1 MFPLKDTIRSRSFP
15 AVNLGIIAINLLV
28 FFYTLT
34 LGPRG
39 DEFILQHGL
48 TPVRFFWE
56 IHHSQWAAVIP
67 IFTSMFLH
75 GGWFHV
81 LGNMWFLY
89 IFGDNVEDRV
99 GHVGYVFFYLF
110 CGAGAGLAQT
120 LLFPHSNIPM
130 VGASGAIAGIL
141 GAYFLLYPQAR
152 ILTLVPIFIFIQLME
167 VPAWV
172 FLPFWFILQFV
183 QGAMAPQAAGGV
195 AWWAHIGGFLVGMA
209 GIWIFKKPEP
219 RRPDYLY

>member
-1 MFPLKDTIRSRSFP
+1 MLPLKDTVRSRSFP
-15 AVNLGIIAINLLV
+15 VVNLAIIAINLLV
-28 FFYTLT
+28 FFYELT

-48 TPVRFFWE
+48 TPVRFFWGL
-56 IHHSQWAAVIP
+56 HHDRVDAIVP
-67 IFTSMFLH
+67 VFTSMFLH

-99 GHVGYVFFYLF
+99 GHVGYVFFYLL
-110 CGAGAGLAQT
+110 CGIGAALAQT
-120 LLFPHSNIPM
+120 LLFPRSSMPM

-141 GAYFLLYPQAR
+141 GAYFLLYPQSR
-152 ILTLVPIFIFIQLME
+152 ILTLVPIFIFVQLME
-167 VPAWV
+167 IPAWV
-172 FLPFWFILQFV
+172 FLPFWFLLQFV
-183 QGAMAPQAAGGV
+183 QGAMAPQASGGV

-209 GIWIFKKPEP
+209 AIWVFKKPEP